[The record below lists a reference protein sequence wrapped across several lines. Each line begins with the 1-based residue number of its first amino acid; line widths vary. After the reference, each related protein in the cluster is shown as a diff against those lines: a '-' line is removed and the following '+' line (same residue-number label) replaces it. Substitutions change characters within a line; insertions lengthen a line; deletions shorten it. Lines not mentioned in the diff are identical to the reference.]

1 MTLGLISFVSAKGA
15 PGTTT
20 TALLAAALW
29 PRDVV
34 LVDADPYGGDV
45 ALRIPRADGR
55 PVDLQ
60 RGLLSLLPLA
70 RRELSGQ
77 VLHEHAQTLL
87 GGIPL
92 IAGLSGVEQATAV
105 GPLWDTLAR
114 TFASLPGADVLVD
127 CGRCDSSSVH
137 LPLLQHSDVVV
148 FVLRPDV
155 SGFVHTRD
163 RLTGLSPV
171 MIGPAGH
178 QPQVG
183 IVVVA
188 AERQQR
194 DVDAARLMLERDLP
208 GVSFFGH
215 VAYDPDGARMFAGVP
230 VSRPQRT
237 LLVRSGQ
244 PVVTVLAGTMAPP
257 RAAAPAD
264 MQASVDATGGRRAHR
279 LGSRRRSRNES
290 TPLPTTGAGQ

>member
-1 MTLGLISFVSAKGA
+1 VGLISFVSAKGS

-20 TALLAAALW
+20 TALLSAALW

-34 LVDADPYGGDV
+34 LVDADPFGGDV

-70 RRELSGQ
+70 RRELSGH
-77 VLHEHAQTLL
+77 VLHEHTQTLL

-114 TFASLPGADVLVD
+114 AFASLPGADVLLD
-127 CGRCDSSSVH
+127 CGRCDSTSVH
-137 LPLLQHSDVVV
+137 LPLLQYSDVVV

-155 SGFVHTRD
+155 SGFVHTRE
-163 RLTGLSPV
+163 RLAALSPV
-171 MIGPAGH
+171 LMGPTGRKPH
-178 QPQVG
+178 VG
-183 IVVVA
+183 VAIVA
-188 AERQQR
+188 PERRQR
-194 DVDAARLMLERDLP
+194 DVEASRLMVERDLP
-208 GVSFFGH
+208 GVAFFGH
-215 VAYDPDGARMFAGVP
+215 IAYDPDGARMFAGDP

-237 LLVRSGQ
+237 LLVRSGT
-244 PVVTVLAGTMAPP
+244 PVVAAFAAVVPPP
-257 RAAAPAD
+257 RQAAPTEAIGD
-264 MQASVDATGGRRAHR
+264 LPEEVPTGRRAHR
-279 LGSRRRSRNES
+279 SRSSRRFR
-290 TPLPTTGAGQ
+290 TGAAS